1 MDKEKIRGEARQV
14 MDKFQKALDKAG
26 IDEADVQIE
35 REESVREA
43 KDDKFDSLDF
53 KKRML
58 KNAPKHDGDCI
69 VAERGE
75 WTK

>member
-1 MDKEKIRGEARQV
+1 MDREQIRKEAKAI

-26 IDEADVQIE
+26 IGEVDDELN
-35 REESVREA
+35 RESFDRVA
-43 KDDKFDSLDF
+43 KDEDFDSLDF

-58 KNAPKHDGDCI
+58 KNAPKHDDDC
-69 VAERGE
+69 VVGEKGE

>member
-1 MDKEKIRGEARQV
+1 MDKEKIRKEAKQV

-35 REESVREA
+35 REESVRDA
-43 KDDKFDSLDF
+43 KDDKFDSIDF

-58 KNAPKHDGDCI
+58 KNAPKHDDDCI
-69 VAERGE
+69 VAERGD
-75 WTK
+75 WV